1 MLSVKNTLGGSG
13 SIKSIPTGIYVAT
26 APNKTSYKAGE
37 TLTTAGIVVKVKFSD
52 NTEKDITS
60 ECTFSPAAGTVI
72 YENTSKI
79 DITWIWDELGS
90 PISYSAVQNITVKR
104 VLTSIAIATQPA
116 KTTYEKGDSLDLT
129 GMTVKATYNSGA
141 TAVVTG
147 WITSPASGVVL
158 STLGTQTVTVSYS
171 ENGVTKTT
179 SFTVQVNVKVVTWSG
194 GTDAEI
200 AAMVD
205 AADKGLINLSDYWA
219 VGDERTVS
227 LSAMAATGV
236 GETHAAQ
243 TVKLVLMDKT
253 CTGFT
258 LAAATSGGKTKPSF
272 IIGLKNSLTA
282 AGYMNAAR
290 TNANGW
296 SGSERRTWCN
306 NVFRMAI
313 PSGLRGIFKQ
323 FKWKQGQGGG
333 NSSGL
338 LETTDYF
345 GFAPEKAVFGSNT
358 YSFADEAALYAQWA
372 WYQTAANRI
381 KKMGESGS
389 ANFWW
394 ECSPS
399 SGYNNRFCYVD
410 SVGNAYAHYA
420 NNSFGLAPF
429 GCI

>member
-1 MLSVKNTLGGSG
+1 MWGQIKKRGGG
-13 SIKSIPTGIYVAT
+13 IKSIPTGIYVAT

-60 ECTFSPAAGTVI
+60 ECTFSPAVGTVI

-90 PISYSAVQNITVKR
+90 PISYSTVQNITVKR

-116 KTTYEKGDSLDLT
+116 KTIYEKGDSLDLT

-147 WITSPASGVVL
+147 WTTSPASGATL
-158 STLGTQTVTVSYS
+158 STLGGQTVTVSYT

-179 SFTVQVNVKVVTWSG
+179 SFTVQVNVKTVAWAT

-200 AAMVD
+200 AAMVE
-205 AADKGLINLSDYWA
+205 AADKGLINLTDYWA
-219 VGDERTVS
+219 VGQERTVS

-243 TVKLVLMDKT
+243 TATLVLMDKT

-258 LAAATSGGKTKPSF
+258 LATATSGGKTKPSF
-272 IIGLKNSLTA
+272 IVGLKNSLA
-282 AGYMNAAR
+282 EAGYMRSDGYN
-290 TNANGW
+290 TDGW
-296 SGSERRTWCN
+296 SVSQRRTWCN
-306 NVFRMAI
+306 DVFRPAI
-313 PSGLRGIFKQ
+313 PSAIRGIFKQ
-323 FKWKQGQGGG
+323 FKWKQGRGAG

-338 LETTDYF
+338 IETTDYF
-345 GFAPEKAVFGSNT
+345 GLAPEKAVFGAAS
-358 YSFADEAALYAQWA
+358 YSFSDEAALYSHWT
-372 WYQTAANRI
+372 WYQTSANRI
-381 KKMGESGS
+381 KKLGDSSS
-389 ANFWW
+389 ASNWW
-394 ECSPS
+394 ECSPR
-399 SGYNNRFCYVD
+399 SGNSGNFCNVNSYGGASNN
-410 SVGNAYAHYA
+410 GA
-420 NNSFGLAPF
+420 NNNYGLAPF